1 RRFERPDSEAVPMAT
16 ADDAIRPAALGV
28 GAVFQGG
35 YEILGELGSGTS
47 GVVHRARQLSSGQ
60 EGAIKVLPA
69 RRGSAAAGAGGAAQR
84 FRREMR
90 LSTELCHPNIV
101 PLIDSGETDDGVLY
115 AVFRYVPGATL
126 DQVLAADGPL
136 SLPETVHLMTQV
148 LDALSC

>member
-1 RRFERPDSEAVPMAT
+1 MRGYSARSPASHSPCAARRGLTSRRCPMAT

-60 EGAIKVLPA
+60 EVAIKVLRA
-69 RRGSAAAGAGGAAQR
+69 RRGSTVADGVGSAER

-101 PLIDSGETDDGVLY
+101 PLIDSGETDD
-115 AVFRYVPGATL
+115 
-126 DQVLAADGPL
+126 
-136 SLPETVHLMTQV
+136 
-148 LDALSC
+148 